1 MPILK
6 NPKHER
12 VAQELTKGRSAAQAY
27 VEAGYKANR
36 HNASALAR
44 TQPIKTRVSELLE
57 KRERTD
63 AKATEKAVEKL
74 ALTKEWVIGKL
85 IENVERALQ
94 ARRVRG
100 EAGEEQGEY
109 QYEGSV
115 ANRALELLGKEL
127 GMFIDRKEVGKPGE
141 FEDMT
146 DEELDACI
154 AELMSGGKAEAWE
167 RAQGSGA
174 TPLKKGVRK
183 PH

>member
-127 GMFIDRKEVGKPGE
+127 GMFIDRK
-141 FEDMT
+141 
-146 DEELDACI
+146 
-154 AELMSGGKAEAWE
+154 
-167 RAQGSGA
+167 
-174 TPLKKGVRK
+174 
-183 PH
+183 

>member
-12 VAQELTKGRSAAQAY
+12 VAQELAKGRSAAQAY
-27 VEAGYKANR
+27 IEAGYKANR

-57 KRERTD
+57 KRERVD

-74 ALTKEWVIGKL
+74 ALTKEWVIDKL

-94 ARRVRG
+94 ARPVRG
-100 EAGEEQGEY
+100 KEGEEQGEY
-109 QYEGSV
+109 QYQGSV

-127 GMFIDRKEVGKPGE
+127 GMFIDRKELGKPGE
-141 FEDMT
+141 FESMT
-146 DEELDACI
+146 DEELDSCI
-154 AELMSGGKAEAWE
+154 AELLSPGKAGSGKG
-167 RAQGSGA
+167 AQGMGA
-174 TPLKKGVRK
+174 SPSKRMQK